1 VISFYTP
8 QLACF
13 TVILFFNQASC
24 KFFLHSEKNKVHY
37 LDNNQKRPPAA
48 LAATMEERKIMS
60 FARLSGTTLA
70 AVLATTFSF
79 GAVSA
84 ETLRLSHNTGDTT
97 TWHQGAE
104 KFGELLAE
112 RTGGEIEVRVFPN
125 AQLSGGD
132 QMRQAEMVGRGA
144 LDLVVTSAINVTP
157 LVPEM
162 AVFSLPYLYSSYE
175 QVDATTQGA
184 PGEML
189 SEILLDK
196 GIVVLAW
203 GENGFREV
211 TNNTRPI
218 RSPEDMRG
226 LNMRVAGP
234 MYIDVMNAL
243 GANPQ
248 QMQWGETMSALQQGV
263 VDGQENPIGAVIIPQ
278 QVYEVQKYLT
288 AWHYSY
294 DPIFLG
300 ISQAKWD
307 SYDAEMQQILRETAQ
322 EAMAYQREIT
332 REGTAQGIEFLRE
345 QGMEVYEPTEEE
357 LAAFREATQP
367 AFDEWAARVGDEIVG
382 AFQDAIA
389 AAN

>member
-1 VISFYTP
+1 MKHSRIS
-8 QLACF
+8 A
-13 TVILFFNQASC
+13 
-24 KFFLHSEKNKVHY
+24 
-37 LDNNQKRPPAA
+37 AA
-48 LAATMEERKIMS
+48 LAAG
-60 FARLSGTTLA
+60 FVA
-70 AVLATTFSF
+70 AV
-79 GAVSA
+79 GIGSA
-84 ETLRLSHNTGDTT
+84 QAQELRLSHNTGDTT

-104 KFGELLAE
+104 RFAELLAD
-112 RTGGEIEVRVFPN
+112 RSDGAISVRVFPN

-162 AVFSLPYLYSSYE
+162 AVFSLPYLYSNYD

-184 PGEML
+184 PGEMMAD
-189 SEILLDK
+189 ILMER

-211 TNNTRPI
+211 TNNIRPI

-300 ISQAKWD
+300 ISQTVWD
-307 SYDAEMQQILRETAQ
+307 GFDADTQEMVREAAQ
-322 EAMAYQREIT
+322 EAMTYQRAIT
-332 REGTAQGIEFLRE
+332 REATADGIAFLRE
-345 QGMEVYEPTEEE
+345 QGMEVYEPSDEE
-357 LAAFREATQP
+357 LVAFREATQP
-367 AFDEWAARVGDEIVG
+367 AFDEWAGRVGPEIVG

-389 AAN
+389 ATN

>member
-1 VISFYTP
+1 MKAG
-8 QLACF
+8 LAGLLVS
-13 TVILFFNQASC
+13 TMLSG
-24 KFFLHSEKNKVHY
+24 
-37 LDNNQKRPPAA
+37 AA
-48 LAATMEERKIMS
+48 L
-60 FARLSGTTLA
+60 
-70 AVLATTFSF
+70 
-79 GAVSA
+79 A

-97 TWHQGAE
+97 TWQQGAE
-104 KFGELLAE
+104 KFGELLSDK
-112 RTGGEIEVRVFPN
+112 TGGAYDVRVFPN
-125 AQLSGGD
+125 AQLAGGD

-162 AVFSLPYLYSSYE
+162 AVFSLPYLYAGYD

-184 PGEML
+184 PAEL
-189 SEILLDK
+189 LEEILRDK
-196 GIVVLAW
+196 GIEVLAW

-211 TNNTRPI
+211 TNNVRPI
-218 RSPEDMRG
+218 MSPDDMQG

-248 QMQWGETMSALQQGV
+248 QMQWGETMTALQQGV

-288 AWHYSY
+288 TWHYSY

-300 ISQAKWD
+300 VSTKRWDALDPETQAQMREA
-307 SYDAEMQQILRETAQ
+307 AE

-332 REGTAQGIEFLRE
+332 REGTAEGVAFLRE
-345 QGMEVYEPTEEE
+345 QGMEVYEPSEAE
-357 LAAFREATQP
+357 LQAFRDATQP
-367 AFDEWAARVGDEIVG
+367 AFDVWADKVGEDIVG
-382 AFQDAIA
+382 AFRKAIDETG
-389 AAN
+389 NGS

>member
-1 VISFYTP
+1 MNKAIAAG
-8 QLACF
+8 LAG
-13 TVILFFNQASC
+13 I
-24 KFFLHSEKNKVHY
+24 
-37 LDNNQKRPPAA
+37 
-48 LAATMEERKIMS
+48 
-60 FARLSGTTLA
+60 
-70 AVLATTFSF
+70 LATTMLSP
-79 GAVSA
+79 VSA

-104 KFGELLAE
+104 RFGELLAE
-112 RTGGEIEVRVFPN
+112 KTGGDYDVRVFPN

-162 AVFSLPYLYSSYE
+162 AVFSLPYLYANYD

-184 PGEML
+184 PAEL
-189 SEILLDK
+189 LEDILREK
-196 GIVVLAW
+196 GIEVLAW

-211 TNNTRPI
+211 TNNVRPI
-218 RSPEDMRG
+218 KSPDDMAG

-248 QMQWGETMSALQQGV
+248 QMQWGETLTALQQGV

-278 QVYEVQKYLT
+278 QVYEMQDYLT
-288 AWHYSY
+288 TWHYSY

-300 ISQAKWD
+300 VSKERWD
-307 SYDAEMQQILRETAQ
+307 AFDAETQ
-322 EAMAYQREIT
+322 EAMRAAAEEAMTYQREIT
-332 REGTAQGIEFLRE
+332 REGTAKGVDFLRE

-357 LAAFREATQP
+357 LQAFREATQP
-367 AFDEWAARVGDEIVG
+367 AFDEWADRVGEDIVG
-382 AFQDAIA
+382 AFRDAIA
-389 AAN
+389 KAGDAS

>member
-1 VISFYTP
+1 M
-8 QLACF
+8 
-13 TVILFFNQASC
+13 
-24 KFFLHSEKNKVHY
+24 KFAKL
-37 LDNNQKRPPAA
+37 
-48 LAATMEERKIMS
+48 
-60 FARLSGTTLA
+60 GTATLA
-70 AVLATTFSF
+70 WALGGGLAL
-79 GAVSA
+79 GAASA

-104 KFGELLAE
+104 RFAELLSE
-112 RTGGEIEVRVFPN
+112 KTGGDIEARVFPN

-162 AVFSLPYLYSSYE
+162 AVFSLPYLYANYL

-184 PGEML
+184 PAEL
-189 SEILLDK
+189 LEDILREK
-196 GIVVLAW
+196 GIEVLAW

-211 TNNTRPI
+211 TNNVRPI
-218 RSPEDMRG
+218 RSPADLEG

-248 QMQWGETMSALQQGV
+248 QMQWSETLTALQQGV

-278 QVYEVQKYLT
+278 QVYEVQDYLT
-288 AWHYSY
+288 TWHYSY

-300 ISQAKWD
+300 ISKQKWD
-307 SYDAEMQQILRETAQ
+307 SYDAETQEQIHAAAE
-322 EAMAYQREIT
+322 EAMEYQREIT
-332 REGTAQGIEFLRE
+332 RESTAKGVEFLRE
-345 QGMEVYEPTEEE
+345 QGMEVYEPTEAE
-357 LAAFREATQP
+357 LQAFREATKP
-367 AFDEWAARVGDEIVG
+367 AFDEWAQRVGPEIVS

-389 AAN
+389 AAE

>member
-1 VISFYTP
+1 
-8 QLACF
+8 
-13 TVILFFNQASC
+13 
-24 KFFLHSEKNKVHY
+24 
-37 LDNNQKRPPAA
+37 
-48 LAATMEERKIMS
+48 MS
-60 FARLSGTTLA
+60 FARFSSAALATALA
-70 AVLATTFSF
+70 AGIGL
-79 GAVSA
+79 GAASA
-84 ETLRLSHNTGDTT
+84 ETLRLSHNTGDST

-112 RTGGEIEVRVFPN
+112 RTDGALSVRVFPN

-162 AVFSLPYLYSSYE
+162 AVFSLPYLYASYD

-184 PGEML
+184 PGDML
-189 SEILLDK
+189 ADILLDK

-211 TNNTRPI
+211 TNNVRPI
-218 RSPEDMRG
+218 RSPDDMRG

-300 ISQAKWD
+300 ISKAKWD
-307 SYDAEMQQILRETAQ
+307 SYDAEMQAILRETAQ

-332 REGTAQGIEFLRE
+332 REGTANGIAFLRE
-345 QGMEVYEPTEEE
+345 QGMEVYEPTAEE
-357 LAAFREATQP
+357 LAAFREATAP
-367 AFDEWAARVGDEIVG
+367 AFEQWAARVGDEIVQ
-382 AFQDAIA
+382 AFLTAIA
-389 AAN
+389 EAD

>member
-1 VISFYTP
+1 MTFARITG
-8 QLACF
+8 
-13 TVILFFNQASC
+13 T
-24 KFFLHSEKNKVHY
+24 
-37 LDNNQKRPPAA
+37 A
-48 LAATMEERKIMS
+48 LAATL
-60 FARLSGTTLA
+60 AGGLSLGA
-70 AVLATTFSF
+70 AA
-79 GAVSA
+79 A

-112 RTGGEIEVRVFPN
+112 RTDGALTVRVFPN

-162 AVFSLPYLYSSYE
+162 AVFSLPYLYSNYE

-211 TNNTRPI
+211 TNNVRPI

-234 MYIDVMNAL
+234 MYIDVMTAL

-278 QVYEVQKYLT
+278 QVYEVQRYLT

-307 SYDAEMQQILRETAQ
+307 SYDAEMQEIIREAAQ

-332 REGTAQGIEFLRE
+332 RDGTARGIDFLRE
-345 QGMEVYEPTEEE
+345 QGMEVYEPTDEE

-367 AFDEWAARVGDEIVG
+367 AFDQWAERVGPEIVN

-389 AAN
+389 TID

>member
-1 VISFYTP
+1 MKISTIGKYV
-8 QLACF
+8 LA
-13 TVILFFNQASC
+13 S
-24 KFFLHSEKNKVHY
+24 
-37 LDNNQKRPPAA
+37 A
-48 LAATMEERKIMS
+48 LAGALTVGAAGAEE
-60 FARLSGTTLA
+60 
-70 AVLATTFSF
+70 
-79 GAVSA
+79 
-84 ETLRLSHNTGDTT
+84 LRLSHNTGETT
-97 TWHQGAE
+97 TWQKGAD
-104 KFGELLAE
+104 KFAELISEA
-112 RTGGEIEVRVFPN
+112 TDGDITVRVFPN

-162 AVFSLPYLYSSYE
+162 AVFSLPYLYTNYE

-189 SEILLDK
+189 SKILGEK

-211 TNNTRPI
+211 TNNVRPI
-218 RSPEDMRG
+218 KSPEDMQG

-248 QMQWGETMSALQQGV
+248 QMQWGETITALQQGV

-288 AWHYSY
+288 
-294 DPIFLG
+294 
-300 ISQAKWD
+300 
-307 SYDAEMQQILRETAQ
+307 T
-322 EAMAYQREIT
+322 
-332 REGTAQGIEFLRE
+332 
-345 QGMEVYEPTEEE
+345 
-357 LAAFREATQP
+357 
-367 AFDEWAARVGDEIVG
+367 
-382 AFQDAIA
+382 
-389 AAN
+389 

>member
-1 VISFYTP
+1 MNMV
-8 QLACF
+8 L
-13 TVILFFNQASC
+13 
-24 KFFLHSEKNKVHY
+24 K
-37 LDNNQKRPPAA
+37 AA
-48 LAATMEERKIMS
+48 LTAM
-60 FARLSGTTLA
+60 
-70 AVLATTFSF
+70 LATTILS
-79 GAVSA
+79 GSAMA
-84 ETLRLSHNTGDTT
+84 ETLRLSHNTGDST
-97 TWHQGAE
+97 TWHKGAE
-104 KFGELLAE
+104 RFGELLAE
-112 RTGGEIEVRVFPN
+112 KTGGNFDVRVFPN

-162 AVFSLPYLYSSYE
+162 AIFSLPYLYAGYD

-184 PGEML
+184 PADML
-189 SEILLDK
+189 EDILREK
-196 GIVVLAW
+196 GIEVLAW

-211 TNNTRPI
+211 TNNVRPVK
-218 RSPEDMRG
+218 SPADMKG

-248 QMQWGETMSALQQGV
+248 QMQWGETMTALQQGV

-300 ISQAKWD
+300 VSKKRWD
-307 SYDAEMQQILRETAQ
+307 SLDAETQGAMRAAAE
-322 EAMAYQREIT
+322 EAMTYQREIT
-332 REGTAQGIEFLRE
+332 RKGTADGVAFLRE
-345 QGMEVYEPTEEE
+345 KGMEVYEPSEEE
-357 LAAFREATQP
+357 LQAFREATQP
-367 AFDEWAARVGDEIVG
+367 AFDEWAAKVGDDIVG
-382 AFQDAIA
+382 AFRKAIDETG
-389 AAN
+389 N

>member
-1 VISFYTP
+1 MTGP
-8 QLACF
+8 QG
-13 TVILFFNQASC
+13 
-24 KFFLHSEKNKVHY
+24 
-37 LDNNQKRPPAA
+37 PPAWEEDMTFAIFGRTA
-48 LAATMEERKIMS
+48 LASILAGALM
-60 FARLSGTTLA
+60 AGTA
-70 AVLATTFSF
+70 
-79 GAVSA
+79 GA

-97 TWHQGAE
+97 TWHKGAE
-104 KFGELLAE
+104 KFAELIAGA
-112 RTGGEIEVRVFPN
+112 TGGDIEVRVFPN

-162 AVFSLPYLYSSYE
+162 AVFSLPYLYANYE

-184 PGEML
+184 PGEMMAG
-189 SEILLDK
+189 ILAEK
-196 GIVVLAW
+196 GIVLLAW

-211 TNNTRPI
+211 TNNIRPI
-218 RSPEDMRG
+218 TSPDDMKG

-248 QMQWGETMSALQQGV
+248 QMQWGETITALQQGV

-288 AWHYSY
+288 TWHYSY
-294 DPIFLG
+294 DPIFIG
-300 ISQAKWD
+300 ISQQKWD
-307 SYDAEMQQILRETAQ
+307 SYDAETQAKLRTAAQ
-322 EAMAYQREIT
+322 EAMSYQRDIS
-332 REGTAQGIEFLRE
+332 REATASGIDFLRE
-345 QGMEVYEPTEEE
+345 KGMEVYEPTAEE
-357 LAAFREATQP
+357 LAAFKAATQS
-367 AFDEWAARVGDEIVG
+367 AFDTWAAKVGPEIVG

-389 AAN
+389 SAN